1 MYAVYKMIGTDD
13 LWFCDDQHLIYGRY
27 NDIKNLLIK
36 RDKDDSKWLDIAEIL
51 QYNNLKLIYEVINK
65 REDGLEYILEE
76 RDHFVPWIKRE
87 MA

>member
-1 MYAVYKMIGTDD
+1 MIGTDD